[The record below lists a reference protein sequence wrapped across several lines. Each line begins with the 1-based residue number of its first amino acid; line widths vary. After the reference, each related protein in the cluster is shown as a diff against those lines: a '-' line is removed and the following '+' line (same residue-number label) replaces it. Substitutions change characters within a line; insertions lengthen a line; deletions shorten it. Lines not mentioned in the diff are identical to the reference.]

1 MNNQNLIIYDF
12 PVLFD
17 VLNEI
22 KNNFN
27 FNIINV
33 SKNEY
38 NKLKIEK
45 LTNFLIISK
54 KKQSNLDNQ
63 ILIENYPLRISK
75 ILEIININ
83 FLKKKFN
90 QQSEIEIGNYKINL
104 NSRKMYNEKN
114 ELDLTEKEAE
124 IIIFLNDSEKPVT
137 INRLQSEVWG
147 HNSKL
152 ETHTVETHIYRLR
165 KKISNNFS
173 DNDFIKS
180 SKLGYTIK

>member
-63 ILIENYPLRISK
+63 ILIENYPYF
-75 ILEIININ
+75 
-83 FLKKKFN
+83 FL
-90 QQSEIEIGNYKINL
+90 
-104 NSRKMYNEKN
+104 
-114 ELDLTEKEAE
+114 
-124 IIIFLNDSEKPVT
+124 
-137 INRLQSEVWG
+137 
-147 HNSKL
+147 
-152 ETHTVETHIYRLR
+152 
-165 KKISNNFS
+165 
-173 DNDFIKS
+173 
-180 SKLGYTIK
+180 